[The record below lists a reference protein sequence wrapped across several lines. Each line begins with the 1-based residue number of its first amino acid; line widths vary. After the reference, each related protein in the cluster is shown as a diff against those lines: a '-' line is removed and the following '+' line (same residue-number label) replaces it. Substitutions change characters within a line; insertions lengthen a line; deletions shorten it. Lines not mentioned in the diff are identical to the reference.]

1 MQEAPP
7 IKLKSPMLS
16 DTRKIKTETVGK
28 KRRDQ
33 LRKRKRLIK
42 DLNSPTFPDSK
53 TEPSREFQPFT
64 QAGTKYLENF
74 EVLTVGTS
82 NVKARAPNPR

>member
-1 MQEAPP
+1 MR
-7 IKLKSPMLS
+7 S
-16 DTRKIKTETVGK
+16 DTRKIKTEKVGK

-64 QAGTKYLENF
+64 QAGTKYLTGPNSRDLQRER
-74 EVLTVGTS
+74 TS
-82 NVKARAPNPR
+82 P